1 MNTKPSTTASAMN
14 IVPSSSHDY
23 VGKLKKKNNVAYK
36 NSHSDTWMA
45 IFIVKIGMNDDIPGE
60 GRDWW

>member
-23 VGKLKKKNNVAYK
+23 VGKLKKNTMLPIKI
-36 NSHSDTWMA
+36 A
-45 IFIVKIGMNDDIPGE
+45 IQIPE
-60 GRDWW
+60 WLFL